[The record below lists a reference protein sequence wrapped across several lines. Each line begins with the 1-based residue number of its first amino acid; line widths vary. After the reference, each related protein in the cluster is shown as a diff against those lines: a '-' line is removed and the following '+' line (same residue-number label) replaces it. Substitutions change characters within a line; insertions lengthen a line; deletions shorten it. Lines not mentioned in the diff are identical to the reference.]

1 MTILKDTGSAGFS
14 FPPSFSSVTS
24 YNADSLLLPWNS
36 VGISPYL
43 FPLDA
48 LKCPGDGSGRE
59 SSFFLIEYSCL
70 TMLHSF
76 LLYNEMNQ
84 LCVCVCVCECVCGFS
99 HSVVSDSAIP
109 RTVAHQAPLSMRF
122 SWHKCWS
129 GLPFPLPGDLPD
141 PGIEPRCPASPAL
154 QVDSSPCTLMCSICF
169 YLSDLL
175 HSV

>member
-59 SSFFLIEYSCL
+59 ASFFLIEYSCL

-84 LCVCVCVCECVCGFS
+84 LYVCMGFS
-99 HSVVSDSAIP
+99 HSSVGKESTCNAGDAGHLGSIPGSGRSPGRGNGNPLQHLCQENRMDRGAWWATARGIAESD
-109 RTVAHQAPLSMRF
+109 TT
-122 SWHKCWS
+122 
-129 GLPFPLPGDLPD
+129 
-141 PGIEPRCPASPAL
+141 E
-154 QVDSSPCTLMCSICF
+154 
-169 YLSDLL
+169 
-175 HSV
+175 